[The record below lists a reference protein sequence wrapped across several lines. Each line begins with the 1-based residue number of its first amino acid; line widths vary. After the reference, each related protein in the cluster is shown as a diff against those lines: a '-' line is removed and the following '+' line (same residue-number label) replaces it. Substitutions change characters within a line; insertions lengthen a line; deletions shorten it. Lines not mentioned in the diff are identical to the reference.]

1 MGNKAVVTKSV
12 SLEYNQGVG
21 RAMLT
26 PGVCSFQQ
34 NPFSLGYACSAQDCD
49 GLVTVYG
56 GGDTNRVG
64 DLAFPKGRAD
74 HG

>member
-1 MGNKAVVTKSV
+1 MRV
-12 SLEYNQGVG
+12 
-21 RAMLT
+21 
-26 PGVCSFQQ
+26 Q

>member
-1 MGNKAVVTKSV
+1 MHV
-12 SLEYNQGVG
+12 
-21 RAMLT
+21 
-26 PGVCSFQQ
+26 Q

-56 GGDTNRVG
+56 RGNTKRV